1 MGYIYIGV
9 INKLSRHPSTCVEV
23 LFFCL
28 LTNLMYIG
36 NGSANIAY
44 IINSSIYSAHICFIM
59 LLIANFV
66 QVLELLKKFARLLV
80 PLLQNIAHVNYTHW
94 CTLPYHQYPKRK
106 RHYVTMCF
114 LLVCWSTLGGIT
126 NLDADCQTGFN
137 VLTVLLGFECR

>member
-1 MGYIYIGV
+1 MGYIGV

-59 LLIANFV
+59 LLIATFV
-66 QVLELLKKFARLLV
+66 QVLELLKKIARLLV

-106 RHYVTMCF
+106 RHLCHYVFPSAGQRWVEPTWMQ
-114 LLVCWSTLGGIT
+114 IA
-126 NLDADCQTGFN
+126 NLDAARFR
-137 VLTVLLGFECR
+137 V